1 MFRARISGTGS
12 FLPERTLSN
21 LDLEKLVDTNDE
33 WIRERTGISERR
45 IAEKNQATSDLA
57 TVAAQRA
64 LASAGLK
71 AQDLDMIICATAT
84 PDQPMPNTACVI
96 QERLGARNV
105 MAFDLA
111 AACSGFVYALAIANQ
126 FIRTGVYKHILVVG
140 AETLSRIVNYKD
152 RDTCILF
159 GDGAGVFVVSRAEPG
174 EDSEIL
180 SEHLHADGT
189 LGHVFELPG
198 GGSRIPL
205 THEGLDQN
213 LQYVKMKG
221 KEIFKAAVRTLVE
234 SSQEALEKNNVSI
247 DELSWLVPHQANIRI
262 LSSVAQHFGLPMDKV
277 IINIQR
283 TGNTSAATIPL
294 AFDEAVR
301 DGRIRRGQLVLLA
314 AFGAGVTSG
323 SILLRY

>member
-1 MFRARISGTGS
+1 VYKAKISGTGS
-12 FLPERTLSN
+12 YLPDRVLSN
-21 LDLEKLVDTNDE
+21 FDLEKLVETSDA
-33 WIRERTGISERR
+33 WITERTGIRERR
-45 IAEKNQATSDLA
+45 VAAPEQATSDLA
-57 TVAAQRA
+57 VIAAKRA
-64 LASAGLK
+64 LEAAGLDAK
-71 AQDLDMIICATAT
+71 DLDMIICATAT

-96 QERLGARNV
+96 QEKLGARNV

-126 FIRTGVYKHILVVG
+126 FIRSGVYKHILVVG

-159 GDGAGVFVVSRAEPG
+159 GDGAGVFVISRN
-174 EDSEIL
+174 EDNTPSEIM

-205 THEGLDQN
+205 THAALDNN

-234 SSQEALEKNNVSI
+234 SSQEALDKNQVTI
-247 DELSWLVPHQANIRI
+247 EELSWLVPHQANIRI
-262 LSSVAQHFGLPMDKV
+262 LGSVASHFGIPMEKV
-277 IINIQR
+277 VINIER
-283 TGNTSAATIPL
+283 TGNTSAATIPM

-301 DGRIRRGQLVLLA
+301 DGRIKRGQIILLA